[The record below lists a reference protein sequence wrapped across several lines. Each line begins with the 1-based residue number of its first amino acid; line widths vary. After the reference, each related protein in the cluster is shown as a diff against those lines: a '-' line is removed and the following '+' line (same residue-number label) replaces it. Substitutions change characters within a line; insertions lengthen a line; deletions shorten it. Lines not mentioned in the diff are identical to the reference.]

1 MTVESGLQPVI
12 AEAERQLAE
21 AGIAEPH
28 GEAVTLVQL
37 AMARQASNANCS
49 LDELMTAAITERKA
63 RRSIARIA
71 GFKHFYGLPL
81 QLDDDVYEP
90 CASSERLLEHA
101 LAFASTRSA
110 ALRILDLGTGAGNL
124 MVAALRALPAAT
136 GVGVDCNAA
145 AVALARR
152 NAHAHGLSNRCMFLE
167 GDAHALSL
175 SGFDMVFSTLPWVPT
190 GQLDDLMP
198 EVRLYDPVESLD
210 GGADGLD
217 HFQRLARSLHRLLT
231 PQGAAFVQV
240 GYERHAAAR
249 ALLARAGAVT
259 VLRDGYGFP
268 MGLQISRLV
277 SDHSATRVRTAL
289 RMRGRGD

>member
-1 MTVESGLQPVI
+1 MTVIRLQPFI
-12 AEAERQLAE
+12 AEAERRLAD
-21 AGIAEPH
+21 AGIPEPH

-37 AMARQASNANCS
+37 AMAFHGTNAHRS
-49 LDELMTAAITERKA
+49 LDELVEGAITEREA
-63 RRSIARIA
+63 RRSLARIA
-71 GFKHFYGLPL
+71 GFKHFNGLPL

-101 LAFASTRSA
+101 LAFASTRTQ
-110 ALRILDLGTGAGNL
+110 ALRILDLGTGSGNL
-124 MVAALRALPAAT
+124 LVAALRALPDAI
-136 GVGVDCNAA
+136 GVGVDCKAA

-152 NAHAHGLSNRCMFLE
+152 NAHRHGISNRCVFLE
-167 GDAHALSL
+167 GDAHALNL
-175 SGFDMVFSTLPWVPT
+175 AEFDMVLSTLPWVPT

-217 HFQRLARSLHRLLT
+217 HFRRLAKSLHRLLR

-240 GYERHAAAR
+240 GYERHAAAQ
-249 ALLARAGAVT
+249 ALFARAGAVT

-268 MGLQISRLV
+268 MGLQV
-277 SDHSATRVRTAL
+277 E
-289 RMRGRGD
+289 G